1 VTSAAF
7 ATPISP
13 ISVADGG
20 FAFPKGSRILRSSDF
35 RKVYDEGFRFSCQ
48 HFAAFCLACDGQA
61 DGAKAGFTVSK
72 AMGKAVVRNRMKR
85 RMREAVRL
93 HLGSLDSKW
102 RVVFN
107 PRKPVLDATR
117 EAIERDVERLIQRCK
132 NF

>member
-7 ATPISP
+7 ATPSNP

-20 FAFPKGSRILRSSDF
+20 FGFPKGSRILRSSDF

-48 HFAAFCLACDGQA
+48 HFAAFCLACDGQ
-61 DGAKAGFTVSK
+61 DGPKAGFTVSK
-72 AMGKAVVRNRMKR
+72 AMGKAVVRNRMRR

-93 HLGSLDSKW
+93 RLSGLDSKW